1 MSVSDRSYNEK
12 RDFVRMKIDS
22 DVTIRQGDNEY
33 KATCKDLSGTGMLL
47 ESNTKF
53 ALGELVDVL
62 IQQTSSSHEPFNATA
77 EVSRV
82 EENSGGS
89 YTIGLSI
96 KEIR

>member
-1 MSVSDRSYNEK
+1 MSVSDKNYNEK

-22 DVTIRQGDNEY
+22 EVTIRQGGNEY
-33 KATCKDLSGTGMLL
+33 QAACKDLSGIGMLL
-47 ESNTKF
+47 ETNTAF
-53 ALGELVDVL
+53 TSGDIVDVL
-62 IQQTSSSHEPFNATA
+62 IQQKSNLYESFNATA

-82 EENSGGS
+82 EENGDGS